1 MSSDNLGNTSRIF
14 WIGGKNERKILKD
27 SREKNNCIQKNKS
40 QRLQVLVFSLYFL
53 VGFLFL
59 WARVNARKKKKKRK
73 CPQIPRTHNFESRF
87 YIKLKKSSKV
97 MMKHMFSD
105 ICKDIVLDLINIV
118 WVTAL
123 FLGFFSALKIMW
135 RMKQARLQLD
145 ESHIWEVGVGKN
157 QLEMEMNKR
166 DHSISSSLLM
176 KASIPKVLP
185 QVMTVLS
192 ILIQSIT
199 NTREV
204 KTSPTGKWFVCL
216 SFSPFFPDSLMC
228 FFFMFNFSGSVIKQ
242 HKISQSI
249 LPFCVPLG
257 SCSRLF
263 ATVLSERIL
272 E

>member
-1 MSSDNLGNTSRIF
+1 
-14 WIGGKNERKILKD
+14 
-27 SREKNNCIQKNKS
+27 
-40 QRLQVLVFSLYFL
+40 
-53 VGFLFL
+53 
-59 WARVNARKKKKKRK
+59 
-73 CPQIPRTHNFESRF
+73 
-87 YIKLKKSSKV
+87 

-123 FLGFFSALKIMW
+123 FQGFFSALKIMW

-249 LPFCVPLG
+249 LPFCVPFG

-263 ATVLSERIL
+263 ATVLSEQIL